1 MVSKMLH
8 KKNIVMRDIA
18 SSKDSVMIRLSDR
31 FNRRGQVVSFFE
43 EEVMN
48 TALRL
53 NGKIWLIT
61 FMALIA
67 VAMGCQ
73 KKPRARPPALPLPA
87 ARPTV
92 TLQASS
98 TNIQKGESVTLTW
111 SSTDATQL
119 NLQPGVGAVAPEGS
133 TKVSPTESTTYSLT
147 ATGPGGNVEA
157 IARINVT
164 VPPAPQPEPPKPPEP
179 TMEELF
185 AREVQD
191 AYFDFNK
198 ADIRDDARVASAK
211 TAEFLKKYPQINV
224 TIGGHCDER
233 GSTEYN
239 IVLGDRRAQA
249 ARQYL
254 ISLGIPAERMN
265 MTSYGKER
273 PFCSESTEECWQKNR
288 RAHIVMAH

>member
-1 MVSKMLH
+1 
-8 KKNIVMRDIA
+8 
-18 SSKDSVMIRLSDR
+18 
-31 FNRRGQVVSFFE
+31 
-43 EEVMN
+43 MN

-53 NGKIWLIT
+53 NGKIWMIT
-61 FMALIA
+61 LMALIA
-67 VAMGCQ
+67 VCMGCQ
-73 KKPRARPPALPLPA
+73 KKPRARPTATLPPPA

-133 TKVSPTESTTYSLT
+133 TKVLPTESTTYSLT

-164 VPPAPQPEPPKPPEP
+164 APPAPQPETPKPTEP

-185 AREVQD
+185 VREVQD

-198 ADIRDDARVASAK
+198 ADIRDDARAALTK
-211 TAEFLKKYPQINV
+211 TADFLKKYPPITV
-224 TIGGHCDER
+224 TIEGHCDER

-254 ISLGIPAERMN
+254 ISLGIPAARMN
-265 MTSYGKER
+265 VTSYGKEH

>member
-1 MVSKMLH
+1 
-8 KKNIVMRDIA
+8 
-18 SSKDSVMIRLSDR
+18 
-31 FNRRGQVVSFFE
+31 
-43 EEVMN
+43 MN
-48 TALRL
+48 TALRR
-53 NGKIWLIT
+53 NGNTWKIVL
-61 FMALIA
+61 MALLVVA
-67 VAMGCQ
+67 VGCQ
-73 KKPRARPPALPLPA
+73 KKPRARPPALPPLPA

-98 TNIQKGESVTLTW
+98 TNIQKGESVILTW

-164 VPPAPQPEPPKPPEP
+164 APAPPPPEPPKTPDL
-179 TMEELF
+179 TTEELF
-185 AREVQD
+185 NREVQD

-198 ADIRDDARVASAK
+198 ADLRDDARAALSK

-254 ISLGIPAERMN
+254 VSLGITAERMN
-265 MTSYGKER
+265 MTSYGKEH

-288 RAHIVMAH
+288 RAHIAIAR